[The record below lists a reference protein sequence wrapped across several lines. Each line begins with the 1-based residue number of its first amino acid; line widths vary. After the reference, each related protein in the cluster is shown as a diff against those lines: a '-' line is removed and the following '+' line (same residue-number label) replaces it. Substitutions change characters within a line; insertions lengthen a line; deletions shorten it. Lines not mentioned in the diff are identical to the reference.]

1 MEEIG
6 IAEAIII
13 AAVILAF
20 AIMDINIHGGT
31 R

>member
-13 AAVILAF
+13 AAVIWAF
-20 AIMDINIHGGT
+20 AIMDINIHGGK
-31 R
+31 